1 MGGRKSAEAG
11 RPGWLPFD
19 LLGHPVPPNKGCR
32 GKPQH
37 VPTAENLEKAVLL
50 YANKATDGEV
60 AAALQISVPTLKLH
74 YLSRSELRQIRR
86 NAKAV
91 VEAELLARLNEQSK
105 AGNVGATEKL
115 LKRMDKAQ
123 LGAVPA
129 TPAKPK
135 AKPKG
140 VKEQQVE
147 RAWAAGLE
155 DQNWGSLLHPKHQA

>member
-1 MGGRKSAEAG
+1 MGGQKSAGEG

-50 YANKATDGEV
+50 YANKASDGDV
-60 AAALQISVPTLKLH
+60 AAALGISVPTLKLH

-123 LGAVPA
+123 LGTVAP
-129 TPAKPK
+129 PPSKAKV
-135 AKPKG
+135 KPKG
-140 VKEQQVE
+140 AKAERQE
-147 RAWAAGLE
+147 RAWAAGRE
-155 DQNWGSLLHPKHQA
+155 DQSWGSLLHPKHQA